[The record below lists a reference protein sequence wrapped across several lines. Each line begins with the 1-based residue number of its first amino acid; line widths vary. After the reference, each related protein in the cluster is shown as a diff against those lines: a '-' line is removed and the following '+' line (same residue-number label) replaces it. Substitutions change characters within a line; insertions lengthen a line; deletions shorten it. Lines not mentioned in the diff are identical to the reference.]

1 MQSFVKRQLRHFNC
15 HCKPD
20 FVARLVG
27 FSCQLPLQTKNCSH
41 GWFLFHSFV
50 ILKDKIFFTTAIAI
64 QISLFA
70 WLVKLFHINQ
80 TKTIFLVR
88 LRCSNM
94 RLTRKLFHI
103 RQTKLA
109 CYQPNS
115 LDAPSMSPI
124 SPSYLVVLITSKRGK
139 LISAGT
145 LATVVASYVVLIS

>member
-1 MQSFVKRQLRHFNC
+1 M
-15 HCKPD
+15 
-20 FVARLVG
+20 
-27 FSCQLPLQTKNCSH
+27 
-41 GWFLFHSFV
+41 
-50 ILKDKIFFTTAIAI
+50 LKDKIFFTTAIAK

-103 RQTKLA
+103 NHKNNFSLSLVRFRCFNMKLTRESFHINQPLLLSTNLS

-115 LDAPSMSPI
+115 LDAPSMSPL

-145 LATVVASYVVLIS
+145 LATVVASYVVLLSCK